1 MLVDLEKY
9 KKLYYTFNLMCTKF
23 EEKIKKELS
32 HEKRVN
38 LISSISKRKIS
49 LEEKVV
55 LIHKEKVVLTRIKG
69 EECNVFHGKLLS
81 ITETPNEYEV
91 FFLDDYNRIGVE
103 IYYQKKEFE
112 AGLYFRRPPSK
123 GEDLIYAIDEF
134 PKSLPKKD

>member
-1 MLVDLEKY
+1 MLVNLKKY

-55 LIHKEKVVLTRIKG
+55 LIRIKG